1 MRRVAFWLI
10 PALLAVALYAIT
22 IPGTFTYDDVYT
34 CKDDPRLTPPSEWGK
49 YFYQGYFPDGAD
61 NLWRPL
67 VSLTYAFQTWAHGP
81 RAWAFHLVN
90 VILHGIATAM
100 VALLAARLAGRK
112 IGLLAGLFFAAHPV
126 HVEAVAGIVGRAEEM
141 ALIGIMWALLLFI
154 DRPMTRGRAVG
165 IVACFLFAVGC
176 KEQGL
181 LIPPMLLAWWFLRRR
196 RIAQPQAVG
205 ATEHYQLDYAG
216 HLPKG
221 ESSQAS
227 RLLVGLLTLT
237 MAAYI
242 LYRNHILPWF
252 WEKGF
257 LDPALNPLAIT
268 TGIDRWLIPVAILG
282 RYVELLFVP
291 THFSLDYGMSVFTTK
306 LNWQEPYFYIG
317 LIALAACVVAIIY
330 LWRRGKTV
338 ALFALICFALVY
350 FLVSNVLL
358 IGTIMGER
366 LMYVPSAFFCVLL
379 AMAIARL
386 PRGALVLVTACLL
399 VLGAVRLETYAYQ
412 WNTEERLY
420 RYAVASQPKASM
432 PYLLLAGQ
440 VSPQEAD
447 RLLARARAECPDA
460 SQVWGKSAWC
470 KIALGQLDAAEDF
483 AMKSFRL
490 RPGNTD
496 AMGALREIQIRRQA
510 TQPASR
516 PRR

>member
-1 MRRVAFWLI
+1 MRRAAYWLV

-22 IPGTFTYDDVYT
+22 IAGTFTYDDVYT
-34 CKDDPRLTPPSEWGK
+34 CKEDPRLKSPTEWGK
-49 YFYQGYFPDGAD
+49 YFHEGYFPDGAD

-67 VSLTYAFQTWAHGP
+67 VSLTYAVQTWAHGP

-90 VILHGIATAM
+90 VILNGIATAF
-100 VALLAARLAGRK
+100 VALLGARLAGRK

-141 ALIGIMWALLLFI
+141 ALIGITWALLLFI
-154 DRPMTRGRAVG
+154 DRPMTWRRAMG
-165 IVACFLFAVGC
+165 IVLCFLFAAGC

-181 LIPPMLLAWWFLRRR
+181 LIPPMLLAWWWLSRR
-196 RIAQPQAVG
+196 RIAQPSEAGV
-205 ATEHYQLDYAG
+205 TEHYQLDYAG
-216 HLPKG
+216 PMSKG
-221 ESSQAS
+221 EASAAS

-257 LDPALNPLAIT
+257 LDPALNPLAVAR
-268 TGIDRWLIPVAILG
+268 GYDRWLIPLAILG
-282 RYVELLFVP
+282 RYVELLIVP

-317 LIALAACVVAIIY
+317 LLALTACIIAFVV
-330 LWRRGKTV
+330 LWRRGKTI
-338 ALFALICFALVY
+338 ALFTLICFAMVY

-386 PRGALVLVTACLL
+386 PRGVMIAVTACLL
-399 VLGAVRLETYAYQ
+399 VLGTLRLETYAYR
-412 WNTEERLY
+412 WNSEERLY

-440 VSPQEAD
+440 VSSQEAD
-447 RLLARARAECPDA
+447 ALLARARAECPDA

-470 KIALGQLDAAEDF
+470 KIALGQLDAAEEF
-483 AMKSFRL
+483 AMKSFHL

-496 AMGALREIQIRRQA
+496 AMGALREIRIRRQS
-510 TQPASR
+510 TRPASR
-516 PRR
+516 PGR